1 MLGIPTV
8 TVATNSFIGLAR
20 GTMASVGISDMCFV
34 EVPHPVGMIPLD
46 EVRAKAEKAFP
57 AIYEAAT
64 HWKPKDAGKEV
75 KDVPAYP
82 AKHVKITGTYADLI
96 RTMYQR
102 KWSAGLPVIP
112 PTPEAVAAMLKG
124 TKKDPSEIVWL
135 VPPRMGQLTVELVA
149 IYGVMA
155 GCKPEH
161 MPLLL
166 AVVEAFKNPSVDW
179 QGSTT
184 TTAATVPVMVIS
196 GPILD
201 KLGIGYSS
209 GELGSFMPVNTSV
222 GYFINLVGDI
232 IGGSQPPNI
241 DKSTHGMPSDHV
253 AVVFGE
259 NAKGNPWG
267 QTYAEEQGFK
277 PTDSVI
283 TVFNAYPGNANVD
296 HNSTTGPALLETLG
310 SGISGA
316 ASGIGACYAEYGKEK
331 SDRFNQITFAFLMLC
346 PEHAATIQKDFPN
359 KGDAKKYLQAH
370 TVKPYKYYTAGPLGC
385 EPPKDVTNFN
395 ADTLMPRF
403 MYPES
408 FHIVVTGGPGKQ
420 SQLWLPFATSVKP
433 VSVKIED

>member
-1 MLGIPTV
+1 
-8 TVATNSFIGLAR
+8 
-20 GTMASVGISDMCFV
+20 MASVGITDMCFV
-34 EVPHPVGMIPLD
+34 EVPHPIGMLPLE

-57 AIYEAAT
+57 AIYDAAT
-64 HWKPKDAGKEV
+64 HWKAKTEDKSARA
-75 KDVPAYP
+75 VPPYP
-82 AKHVKITGTYADLI
+82 AKRVKFTGTYAELNKVFQ
-96 RTMYQR
+96 QR
-102 KWSAGLPVIP
+102 KWAAGMPVIP

-124 TKKDPSEIVWL
+124 TKRAPSEVVWI

-149 IYGVMA
+149 AYGVMA
-155 GCKPEH
+155 GCKPEQ

-166 AVVEAFKNPSVDW
+166 AVVEAFKNPLVDW

-184 TTAATVPVMVIS
+184 TTAATVPVILIS

-209 GELGSFMPVNTSV
+209 GELGSFMPVNASV

-232 IGGSQPPNI
+232 VGGSRPPAM

-253 AVVFGE
+253 AAVFGE
-259 NAKGNPWG
+259 NAKANPWK

-277 PTDSVI
+277 PTDSVV
-283 TVFNAYPGNANVD
+283 TVFCAYPGNANVD
-296 HNSTTGPALLETLG
+296 HNSTTGDALLETLG

-316 ASGIGACYAEYGKEK
+316 ASGIGACYAEYGKET
-331 SDRFNQITFAFLMLC
+331 SDRYNQLTFAFLMLS
-346 PEHAATIQKDFPN
+346 PEHAATIQKQFPN
-359 KGDAKKYLQAH
+359 KEDAKAYLQKH

-385 EPPKDVTNFN
+385 EPPKDVVDFN

-408 FHIVVTGGPGKQ
+408 FRIVVTGGPGKQ
-420 SQLWLPFATSVKP
+420 SQLWVPFVTSLKP
-433 VSVKIED
+433 VSVKVEE